1 MDRIALATQRG
12 GILRIETN
20 LVTITKGDEYPP
32 ESQRRLAPR
41 LQG

>member
-1 MDRIALATQRG
+1 MDRIALAAQRG

-32 ESQRRLAPR
+32 ESQQR
-41 LQG
+41 